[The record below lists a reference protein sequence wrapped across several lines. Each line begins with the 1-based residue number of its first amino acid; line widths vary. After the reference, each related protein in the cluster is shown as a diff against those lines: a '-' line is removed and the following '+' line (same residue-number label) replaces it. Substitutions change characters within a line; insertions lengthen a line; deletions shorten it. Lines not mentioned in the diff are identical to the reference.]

1 MRHLRR
7 PIYLDNNA
15 TTALDER
22 VLEAMLPY
30 LRDRY
35 GNAAST
41 THGYGW
47 EAAEAVKIAREQVA
61 ALIGS
66 TPEEIVFTSGATEA
80 DNLAL
85 KGAMEAYHAKGDHL
99 VTVSTEH
106 KAVLDTCKWMEKSG
120 RSVTLLGVDREG
132 MIDLGELE
140 RCISAQT
147 VLGSVMLA
155 NNETGVVQPLREISE
170 IVHAKGSLLM
180 TDATQ
185 AVGKIP
191 VDVNAL
197 GIDLLAMSGH
207 KFHGP
212 KGIGVLYVRRRN
224 PRVAIA
230 AQQHGGGH
238 ERGMRSG
245 TLNVPSIV
253 GLGKAAE
260 IALAE
265 MEAHS
270 GKMGQLR
277 DRLENALL
285 GLPGVMRNGHA
296 IHRLPNTSNLS
307 FPGVN
312 ADALLNAMPGIAVS
326 TGSACTSALMQ
337 PSHVLQAMGV
347 LDDDAFASIRFSLSR
362 FTTEAEIEAAIGEVT
377 AAIHKLR
384 K

>member
-1 MRHLRR
+1 MRDLRR

-30 LRDRY
+30 LRDQY

-47 EAAEAVKIAREQVA
+47 AAAEAVKIAREQVA
-61 ALIGS
+61 ALIGAV
-66 TPEEIVFTSGATEA
+66 PEEIVFTSGATEA

-106 KAVLDTCKWMEKSG
+106 KAVLDTCKWLEKSG
-120 RSVTLLGVDREG
+120 RSVSLLGVDREG
-132 MIDLGELE
+132 LVDLGELE
-140 RCISAQT
+140 WSITPQT
-147 VLGSVMLA
+147 VLVSVMLA

-170 IVHAKGSLLM
+170 IVHARGSLLM

-185 AVGKIP
+185 AIGKVP
-191 VDVNAL
+191 VNVNEL
-197 GIDLLAMSGH
+197 GIDLLALSGH

-212 KGIGVLYVRRRN
+212 KGIGALYVRRRG
-224 PRVAIA
+224 PRVVVA

-245 TLNVPSIV
+245 TLNVPAIV

-265 MEAHS
+265 MAAHS
-270 GKMGQLR
+270 VEMARLR
-277 DRLENALL
+277 DRLEGALMEI
-285 GLPGVMRNGHA
+285 PGVIRNGHPVQ
-296 IHRLPNTSNLS
+296 RLPNTSNLS
-307 FPGVN
+307 FSGVN
-312 ADALLNAMPGIAVS
+312 ADALLNAMSGIAVS

-347 LDDDAFASIRFSLSR
+347 LDDDAFASIRFSLGR
-362 FTTEAEIEAAIGEVT
+362 FTTEAEVDAAVAEVRG
-377 AAIHKLR
+377 AVLR
-384 K
+384 LRG

>member
-1 MRHLRR
+1 MKR

-30 LRDRY
+30 LRDQY

-47 EAAEAVKIAREQVA
+47 AAAEAVKIAREQVA
-61 ALIGS
+61 ALIGAV
-66 TPEEIVFTSGATEA
+66 PEEIVFTSGATEA

-106 KAVLDTCKWMEKSG
+106 KAVLDTCKWLEKSG

-132 MIDLGELE
+132 LIDLTELE
-140 RCISAQT
+140 GSITPQT
-147 VLGSVMLA
+147 VLVSIMLA

-170 IVHAKGSLLM
+170 IVHARGSLLM

-185 AVGKIP
+185 AIGKDP
-191 VDVNAL
+191 VDVKTL
-197 GIDLLAMSGH
+197 GIDLLALSGH

-212 KGIGVLYVRRRN
+212 KGIGALYVRRRN
-224 PRVAIA
+224 PRVALT

-245 TLNVPSIV
+245 TLNVPAIV

-260 IALAE
+260 IALAK
-265 MEAHS
+265 MAAHS
-270 GKMGQLR
+270 VEMARLR
-277 DRLENALL
+277 DRLEGALMEI
-285 GLPGVMRNGHA
+285 PGVIRNGHA
-296 IHRLPNTSNLS
+296 TYRLPNTSNLS

-362 FTTEAEIEAAIGEVT
+362 FTKEAEVDAAVAEVRG
-377 AAIHKLR
+377 AVLR
-384 K
+384 LRG